1 MIRPFLPMLAVA
13 SEPFDSSEYLFEVK
27 WDGVRAIACVQND
40 RWRLWGRELADYTDR
55 YPELD
60 ALRRLPSGT
69 VLDGELVVLRDGRAD
84 LSAILRRHHL
94 ASARKIQQ
102 ASRHLPVTY
111 VLFDCLYHQ
120 GRPLFDQPLAARR
133 AVLAELHHD
142 MGGFPVAFSDGLI
155 GCGRT
160 FFEKVVQ
167 QGHEGVMGKH
177 LDGRYVPGRR
187 ESAWRKIK
195 PWQVTAC
202 VIIGYTRSRDGFS
215 TLLVAAGEGKTLR
228 YVGQLRGGF
237 TRDVRTRL
245 MPRLLQSRC
254 AEAVVPCPKRALWVT
269 PRLYCE
275 VRFLSRTAKGR
286 LRGACFVRLID
297 TDA

>member
-1 MIRPFLPMLAVA
+1 MQQAPLGTPHGYERI
-13 SEPFDSSEYLFEVK
+13 
-27 WDGVRAIACVQND
+27 
-40 RWRLWGRELADYTDR
+40 WGRELADYTDR

-60 ALRRLPSGT
+60 VLRRLPSGT

-84 LSAILRRHHL
+84 LGVILRRHHL
-94 ASARKIQQ
+94 ASARRIQQ
-102 ASRHLPVTY
+102 ASRHLLVTY

-120 GRPLFDQPLAARR
+120 GRPLFDQPLAERR
-133 AVLAELHHD
+133 AVLAELHNH
-142 MGGFPVAFSDGLI
+142 MGGFPVAFSDGLV

-177 LDGRYVPGRR
+177 LAGRYLPGRR

-202 VIIGYTRSRDGFS
+202 VVIGYTRSREGFS
-215 TLLVAAGEGKTLR
+215 SLLVAAAEGKTLR
-228 YVGQLRGGF
+228 YVGQLTSGF
-237 TRDVRTRL
+237 TKQMRTRL
-245 MPRLLQSRC
+245 MPRLTESRC
-254 AEAVVPCPKRALWVT
+254 AQAAVPCPKRAVWVT

-286 LRGACFVRLID
+286 LRGASFVRLID

>member
-13 SEPFDSSEYLFEVK
+13 SEPFDSSDYLFEVK
-27 WDGVRAIACVQND
+27 WDGVRALACVQGN
-40 RWRLWGRELADYTDR
+40 RWRVWGRKLADYTDR

-60 ALRRLPSGT
+60 ALRGLPSGT
-69 VLDGELVVLRDGRAD
+69 VLDGELVVLRDGKTD
-84 LSAILRRHHL
+84 LSAILRRHQL

-102 ASRHLPVTY
+102 ASRHLPATY

-120 GRPLFDQPLAARR
+120 GRSLADQPLDARR
-133 AVLAELHHD
+133 AVLAELHSD
-142 MGGFPVAFSDGLI
+142 MGGLPVAFSDGLI

-177 LDGRYVPGRR
+177 LQSRYLPGRR
-187 ESAWRKIK
+187 DSAWRKIK

-202 VIIGYTRSRDGFS
+202 VIIAYTRSRAGFS
-215 TLLVAAGEGKTLR
+215 SLLVAEAEGRTLR
-228 YVGQLRGGF
+228 YVGQLTSGF
-237 TRDVRTRL
+237 TNEMRTRL
-245 MPRLLQSRC
+245 MPRLIESRC
-254 AEAVVPCPKRALWVT
+254 AQAVVPCSKRAVWVT

-286 LRGACFVRLID
+286 LRGAHFVRLID
-297 TDA
+297 ADA